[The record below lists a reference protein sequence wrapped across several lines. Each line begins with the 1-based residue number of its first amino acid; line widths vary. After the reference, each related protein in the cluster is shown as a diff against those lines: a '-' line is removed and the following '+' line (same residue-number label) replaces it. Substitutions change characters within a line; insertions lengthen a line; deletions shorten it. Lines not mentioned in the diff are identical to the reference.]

1 MRLDKYTYVF
11 LRFWVY
17 PEPTVLAIV
26 GIVDNNYLGGYEM
39 NKIQGIDDKDYKI
52 AMGRLLVMYTQVDY
66 LIMRAV
72 AERIAD
78 APDDESRLFMAK
90 QVGDESR
97 HVRIQQEWIKKFG
110 SDTTPVFNEMQ
121 QDMFL
126 AHFRSLNWLDFLT
139 DMYVCIEAL
148 GSEAVEQ
155 VVPMADPGTRDS
167 LKTPLE
173 DEMDHVAFGLGR
185 LHDELTKLP
194 EEESHT
200 YLQSIESRLDFLD
213 DTLHGLGIDVPA
225 MFSAVGADYNKVVVT
240 VLQRRQQILESLA
253 QPLAA

>member
-1 MRLDKYTYVF
+1 MSKNQSVSDAKYKV
-11 LRFWVY
+11 
-17 PEPTVLAIV
+17 
-26 GIVDNNYLGGYEM
+26 
-39 NKIQGIDDKDYKI
+39 

-78 APDDESRLFMAK
+78 APDDDSRLFMAK

-97 HVRIQQEWIKKFG
+97 HVRIQQEWIQRFG
-110 SDTTPVFNEMQ
+110 TDTTPVFDELQ
-121 QDMFL
+121 QEMFL

-139 DMYVCIEAL
+139 DMYVCVEAL

-173 DEMDHVAFGLGR
+173 DEVDHVAFGLNS
-185 LHDELTKLP
+185 LHAELARLP
-194 EEESHT
+194 EAESHA
-200 YLQSIESRLDFLD
+200 YLQSVETRLDFLD

-225 MFSAVGADYNKVVVT
+225 MFSAVGADYQKVVET
-240 VLQRRQQILESLA
+240 VLHRRQQILDSLA
-253 QPLAA
+253 APLAA

>member
-1 MRLDKYTYVF
+1 MKQDK
-11 LRFWVY
+11 LIGDM
-17 PEPTVLAIV
+17 A
-26 GIVDNNYLGGYEM
+26 
-39 NKIQGIDDKDYKI
+39 YKA

-97 HVRIQQEWIKKFG
+97 HVRIQQSWIKKFG
-110 SDTTPVFNEMQ
+110 TDTTPVFSQLQ

-126 AHFRSLNWLDFLT
+126 AHFRSLSWLDFLT

-155 VVPMADPGTRDS
+155 VVPMADPGTRES
-167 LKTPLE
+167 LKTPLQ
-173 DEMDHVAFGLGR
+173 DEIDHVAFGLGR
-185 LHDELTKLP
+185 LRDELVKLP
-194 EEESHT
+194 VGECDS
-200 YLQSIESRLDFLD
+200 YLQSIPARLDFLD

-225 MFSAVGADYNKVVVT
+225 MFGAVGADYQEVVKT
-240 VLQRRQQILESLA
+240 VLQRRQHILDDLA

>member
-1 MRLDKYTYVF
+1 MN
-11 LRFWVY
+11 
-17 PEPTVLAIV
+17 ENQTVSDA
-26 GIVDNNYLGGYEM
+26 GY
-39 NKIQGIDDKDYKI
+39 KV

-78 APDDESRLFMAK
+78 APDDESQLFMAK

-97 HVRIQQEWIKKFG
+97 HVKIQREWIERFG
-110 SDTTPVFNEMQ
+110 TDTTPVFDELQ
-121 QDMFL
+121 QEMFL

-139 DMYVCIEAL
+139 DMYVCVEAL

-155 VVPMADPGTRDS
+155 IVPMADPGTRDS

-173 DEMDHVAFGLGR
+173 DEIDHVAFGLNS
-185 LHDELTKLP
+185 LHAELAKLP
-194 EEESHT
+194 EAESHA
-200 YLQSIESRLDFLD
+200 YLQSVETRLDFLD

-225 MFSAVGADYNKVVVT
+225 MFSAVGADYQKVVET
-240 VLQRRQQILESLA
+240 VLHRRQQILDSLA

>member
-1 MRLDKYTYVF
+1 
-11 LRFWVY
+11 
-17 PEPTVLAIV
+17 
-26 GIVDNNYLGGYEM
+26 M
-39 NKIQGIDDKDYKI
+39 NKNQSVSDAEYKV

-72 AERIAD
+72 AERIAE

-97 HVRIQQEWIKKFG
+97 HVKIQQEWIERFG
-110 SDTTPVFNEMQ
+110 SDTTPVFDELQ
-121 QDMFL
+121 QEMFL

-139 DMYVCIEAL
+139 DMYVCVEAL

-155 VVPMADPGTRDS
+155 IVPMADPGTRDS

-173 DEMDHVAFGLGR
+173 DEIDHVAFGLNS
-185 LHDELTKLP
+185 LHAELAKLS
-194 EEESHT
+194 EAESHA
-200 YLQSIESRLDFLD
+200 YLQSIETRLDFLD

-225 MFSAVGADYNKVVVT
+225 MFSAVGADYQKVVET
-240 VLQRRQQILESLA
+240 VLHRRQQILDSLA